1 MNVSQAETIAAK
13 LLPLINTANAAH
25 SRLSY
30 PFRDIADRYEA
41 VSHIR
46 DMLGWADQV
55 RAALKRGGDLGT
67 ASDQEIF
74 DAVRNGVEIRRETT
88 DFGDLQVSV
97 RMTFGASFTLSE
109 NMLSLATS
117 GFEREV
123 ERHIETIVR
132 SIIRS
137 LSDERLDRM
146 VSEHKAKLAEE
157 PQQ

>member
-1 MNVSQAETIAAK
+1 
-13 LLPLINTANAAH
+13 
-25 SRLSY
+25 
-30 PFRDIADRYEA
+30 
-41 VSHIR
+41 
-46 DMLGWADQV
+46 MLGWADQV

-117 GFEREV
+117 GFECEV

-157 PQQ
+157 PKP